1 MSRDNLGSSLVFFML
16 GAATGAAIALLY
28 APQEGEATRR
38 FLAERTGE
46 AKDKAAEAASNLAN
60 QAKETYS
67 TVAQQAKDTYTNV
80 ATTAKTKVGAVQDKA
95 HEIFNRGQHGANDGI
110 DKIAE
115 KAHSV
120 VNSTG

>member
-1 MSRDNLGSSLVFFML
+1 MSKDNLGSSLVFFML

-38 FLAERTGE
+38 YLADRTGDV
-46 AKDKAAEAASNLAN
+46 KDKAAEAATALAN

-67 TVAQQAKDTYTNV
+67 NVAQQAKDTYSNV
-80 ATTAKTKVGAVQDKA
+80 ATTAKAKAGEVQGKA
-95 HEIFNRGQHGANDGI
+95 AEIFGRGQSAANDGI
-110 DKIAE
+110 DKVAD